1 MSGNKNQKKT
11 EKTNQVVVIYVRS
24 LIEQKKIRITQ
35 EEKRS
40 ADAIQKTSGN
50 EQGQNPQENPV
61 GRANSPATD
70 APRRIRN
77 I

>member
-50 EQGQNPQENPV
+50 EQGPK
-61 GRANSPATD
+61 SPGKSSG
-70 APRRIRN
+70 
-77 I
+77 